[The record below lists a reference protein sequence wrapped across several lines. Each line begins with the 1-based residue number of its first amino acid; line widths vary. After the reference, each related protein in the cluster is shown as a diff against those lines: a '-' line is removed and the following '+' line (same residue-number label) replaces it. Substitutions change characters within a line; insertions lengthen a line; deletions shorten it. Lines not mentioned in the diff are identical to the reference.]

1 MSVGISGNLPATSM
15 RGIQLNSEIA
25 LLGIDKKISSL
36 ALGTMTFGDT
46 VDEGLAR
53 EMVET
58 AVAAGITMIDTANG
72 YAGGKTEEML
82 AGILPDF
89 GDDLVL
95 ATKAGMPHPDAG
107 ENAPLSKQG
116 LRDSLEG
123 SFRRLGRDSVDLFYL
138 HQPDR
143 ATPIEETLETL
154 GELLSAGK
162 ISAWGVSN
170 FAAWQIAQLQAG
182 AKELG
187 IPGPVVAQQ
196 LHNLVARRLE
206 VEYVEFAQTTG
217 LATMVYNP
225 LGGGL
230 LSGKH
235 SFDGAGESAEPGRFS
250 GSRLAEMYRDRY
262 WNEELFGGIGK
273 LSEIAADAGISLVEL
288 SLRWLISQ
296 PSTTSLLLGGSKLSH
311 LNANLEVIAKG
322 PLEQDILDACDV
334 VGDSLSGPMPAYN
347 R

>member
-1 MSVGISGNLPATSM
+1 M
-15 RGIQLNSEIA
+15 NSELA
-25 LLGIDKKISSL
+25 LKGIDKKISSL

-46 VDEGLAR
+46 VDEGVAR
-53 EMVET
+53 EMVDT

-89 GDDLVL
+89 GDELVV

-107 ENAPLSKQG
+107 DNSPLSKKG

-123 SFRRLGRDSVDLFYL
+123 SFRRLNRESVDLFYL

-143 ATPIEETLETL
+143 EAPIEQTLETL
-154 GELLSAGK
+154 GELLQEGK

-206 VEYVEFAQTTG
+206 VEYTEFAQSTD

-235 SFDGAGESAEPGRFS
+235 SFTSAPGESDEPGRFS
-250 GSRLAEMYRDRY
+250 GSRLAEMYRERY

-273 LSEIAADAGISLVEL
+273 LSDIAQQAGISLVEL

-296 PSTTSLLLGGSKLSH
+296 PSTNSLLLGGSKISH
-311 LNANLEVIAKG
+311 LKANLDVLARG
-322 PLEQDILDACDV
+322 PLEQDILDACDG
-334 VGDSLSGPMPAYN
+334 VGHSLSGPMPAYN